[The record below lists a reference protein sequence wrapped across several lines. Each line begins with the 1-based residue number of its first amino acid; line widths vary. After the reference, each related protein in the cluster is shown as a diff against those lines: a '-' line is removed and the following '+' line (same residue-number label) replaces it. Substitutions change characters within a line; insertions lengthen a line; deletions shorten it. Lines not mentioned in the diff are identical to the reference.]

1 MGIISASLCF
11 LLIAYYSLR
20 NSNQVKSQDE
30 YLLAGRHTK
39 LLPLI
44 ATLVMT
50 EFNTGTLISF
60 SSLGYLAGYWALAM
74 PFIFLIG
81 LLFYT
86 LTVAKKW
93 KQFNGVSVAHFFAT
107 RYGRKLELL
116 VAGVLF
122 LAMLGFSAAYIKSL
136 TLLMLPLIPINSLVL
151 SAALVIVILLLTLR
165 GGLSSIIA
173 LDVLSFIF
181 VIIFFPL
188 LVYFSYHLPQ
198 SNQIPAFNL
207 AQMQALLPPK
217 FIISLIILTMF
228 SYIIAPWYGQKI
240 VAAKTQQTAYFAA
253 AIAAII
259 IFLLYG
265 LAILATVILRSK
277 GVKLTDIQLGLPY
290 LIRNA
295 LPHALQ
301 GVAYVVLFFVAAS
314 TLAGVWNAMVTLIV
328 GSIFKSNSGKV
339 NSNILW
345 VLICA
350 IIAYII
356 ANSLIDNIL
365 SKMILFN
372 IPIVAFCFA
381 LLAGFYWSKANSQG
395 AYVSILAGIIW
406 GVFCYFYVGEAGNY
420 TWYWAIYGIPL
431 IFISGI
437 SASLFGAKKS

>member
-1 MGIISASLCF
+1 MGIISALLCF

-20 NSNQVKSQDE
+20 NSNRVKSQDE

-39 LLPLI
+39 LVPLV

-107 RYGRKLELL
+107 HYGRKLELL
-116 VAGVLF
+116 VASVLF

-136 TLLMLPLIPINSLVL
+136 TLLMLPLIPINSLAL

-181 VIIFFPL
+181 VIVFFPL

-198 SNQIPAFNL
+198 SNQVPAFNL

-217 FIISLIILTMF
+217 FIISLTILTMF

-265 LAILATVILRSK
+265 LGIWATAILRGK
-277 GVKLTDIQLGLPY
+277 GVQLADIQLGLPY

-314 TLAGVWNAMVTLIV
+314 TLAGVWNAMVTLVV
-328 GSIFKSNSGKV
+328 GSIFKSNSSKV
-339 NSNILW
+339 STNILW

-350 IIAYII
+350 LIAYII

-395 AYVSILAGIIW
+395 AYVSILVGISW
-406 GVFCYFYVGEAGNY
+406 GIFCYFYFGEAGNY

-437 SASLFGAKKS
+437 SASLFCAKKS